1 MGLYGPGGRRMA
13 NVDWAG
19 VCAILSIITLL
30 TVIGY
35 REGHSTL
42 DLSPLL
48 VHGFLFYSSGPDS
61 ASWYSSLTAVPSASV
76 K

>member
-19 VCAILSIITLL
+19 VCVILSVITLL

-42 DLSPLL
+42 
-48 VHGFLFYSSGPDS
+48 
-61 ASWYSSLTAVPSASV
+61 
-76 K
+76 